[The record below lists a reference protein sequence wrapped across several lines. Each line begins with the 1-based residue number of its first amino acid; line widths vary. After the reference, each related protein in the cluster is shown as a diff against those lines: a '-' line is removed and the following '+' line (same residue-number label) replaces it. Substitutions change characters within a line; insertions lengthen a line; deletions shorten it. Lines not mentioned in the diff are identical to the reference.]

1 MELKIRDP
9 EPSIRSSCNPT
20 GRGCFSP
27 EAPSTPH
34 AKDEEPARTKK
45 KWTKEEFTLLLEERH
60 LQRIFRPSPRE
71 GEGRNTREK
80 SAKRRDP
87 G

>member
-1 MELKIRDP
+1 MELKIWDP

-34 AKDEEPARTKK
+34 AKDEKPARTKK
-45 KWTKEEFTLLLEERH
+45 KFTLLLEERH
-60 LQRIFRPSPRE
+60 LQGIFRSSPGE

-80 SAKRRDP
+80 SARRRDP

>member
-1 MELKIRDP
+1 MELKIWDP

-20 GRGCFSP
+20 GRGCFPP

-34 AKDEEPARTKK
+34 EKDEEPPQKK
-45 KWTKEEFTLLLEERH
+45 FPLPPEERH
-60 LQRIFRPSPRE
+60 LQGIFRSSPGE

-80 SAKRRDP
+80 SARRRDP